1 MDERDMSFPECYKH
15 CAIVKHLG
23 VSECENIRGCRWKF
37 KEYREVFKSLQIDK
51 LHEEMKVD
59 E

>member
-1 MDERDMSFPECYKH
+1 MNERNINFPECYEY
-15 CAIVKHLG
+15 CEIVKVLG

-37 KEYREVFKSLQIDK
+37 KEYREIDK
-51 LHEEMKVD
+51 KWPVNELHEEMKVD